1 LIDRCQAKFA
11 ISGKEIFNADRIIF
25 GDFYE
30 GIDVEQ
36 RVYKQIEDLG
46 KMVEKIKEF
55 LEDYNGMVKM
65 QMNLV
70 MFLDACDHVC
80 RISRIIQRPLGN
92 AFLLGVGGSGRQSL
106 ARLATFMS
114 NYKIYQIEV
123 VKGYVMMNWREDIK
137 KVLTQ
142 AGVDNKETTFL
153 FVDTQIINEQM
164 LEDLNNVLNGGDVP
178 GLYKKEDFEAID
190 KTGRQICIENGLA
203 VNKMNMF
210 GCYVKRIKRN
220 MHMIIAMS
228 PLGGAFVERCR
239 KFPSMINCSTIDWFS
254 EWPEEA
260 LLGVGRGQIL
270 LAEVDLGDDLDA
282 CVEMFKVIHQSV
294 EKESIQ
300 FKELLNRSNHVTP
313 TSFLEQLN
321 MYKDIL

>member
-1 LIDRCQAKFA
+1 
-11 ISGKEIFNADRIIF
+11 
-25 GDFYE
+25 
-30 GIDVEQ
+30 
-36 RVYKQIEDLG
+36 
-46 KMVEKIKEF
+46 
-55 LEDYNGMVKM
+55 
-65 QMNLV
+65 
-70 MFLDACDHVC
+70 
-80 RISRIIQRPLGN
+80 
-92 AFLLGVGGSGRQSL
+92 
-106 ARLATFMS
+106 MS

-123 VKGYVMMNWREDIK
+123 IKGYVMMNWREDIK

-190 KTGRQICIENGLA
+190 KCGRQLCIEQQLA

-270 LAEVDLGDDLDA
+270 LAEVDLGDDLDG
-282 CVEMFKVIHQSV
+282 CVEMFKVVHQSV
-294 EKESIQ
+294 ERESIQ
-300 FKELLNRSNHVTP
+300 YKELLNRSNHVTP

-321 MYKDIL
+321 MYKDILQKKRIETSQAKSRLEIGLTVLDKANVEIIALQKQIDEMTPDLIKTKKVIEETIVVVNKKKADADVERDIVSKEEADARQ